1 MANIFLNLSGKVEK
15 PVVDTLHI
23 LKKVADSLGIT
34 FFVVGASARDFI
46 LKHQYGIEPRRKTG
60 DMDLGAEVVTW
71 EQFKMLFESLISTG
85 QFSPTPERQRLR
97 CGTVLVDILPFG
109 PITDEDK
116 KISWPP
122 EHEIIMSM
130 VGFEEAYEHSITVR
144 VSSDPDLDIK
154 LATLPGLAIM
164 KLISWKEK
172 YPDRKRDAEDL
183 LLIINKYEEAGNFER
198 LYEEDLPLLQEEG
211 FDTTSAAARLLGR
224 DMAKISD
231 SKTLLI
237 VKEILDDETKEM
249 SQYKLIS
256 DMMRE
261 AGMSDARFDQILVQ
275 LTKLRQGVIEVTGE
289 KRKPRNN
296 WCRRS
301 ESNRHG
307 V

>member
-1 MANIFLNLSGKVEK
+1 MTDIFLNLSGKIEK
-15 PVVDTLHI
+15 RVVDTLHI
-23 LKKVADSLGIT
+23 LKRVAGSLSIS

-46 LKHQYGIEPRRKTG
+46 LKHQYDIEPRRKTG
-60 DMDLGAEVVTW
+60 DIDLGVEVASW
-71 EQFKMLFESLISTG
+71 EQFKMLFEALISSG

-109 PITDEDK
+109 PITGEGK

-164 KLISWKEK
+164 KLISWEEK

-183 LLIINKYEEAGNFER
+183 LLIMNTYEEAGNSSR
-198 LYEEDLPLLQEEG
+198 LYGEDLPLLQEEG
-211 FDTTSAAARLLGR
+211 FDTRLAGARLLGR
-224 DMAKISD
+224 DMARISD
-231 SKTLLI
+231 PETLLI
-237 VKEILDDETKEM
+237 VKKILDDETKEM

-256 DMMRE
+256 DTMRE
-261 AGMSDARFDQILVQ
+261 AGMSDTRFDGILAQ
-275 LTKLRQGVIEVTGE
+275 LTKLREGFVEVGE
-289 KRKPRNN
+289 KT
-296 WCRRS
+296 
-301 ESNRHG
+301 
-307 V
+307 